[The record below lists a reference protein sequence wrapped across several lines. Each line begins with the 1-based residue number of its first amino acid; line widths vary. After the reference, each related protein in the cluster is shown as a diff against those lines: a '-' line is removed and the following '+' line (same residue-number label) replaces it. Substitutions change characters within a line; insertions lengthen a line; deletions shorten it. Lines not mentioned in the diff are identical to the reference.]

1 MWIFFALTA
10 SIILASRKISEKQ
23 LVGNAGNSLWW
34 MIRLGSALSLFFLW
48 MIFSRD
54 TVGITDTTVWSIIAI
69 TSLIIYPLY
78 TLGYYYAVKHLP
90 LSYFGMLGIIAPVA
104 NTVFS
109 YFILGKI
116 PTLAG
121 YIGIASI
128 LIGLSILIWWDF
140 IEKWIYQKREVQ
152 GGKDFSKWAYW
163 SVSDWEKTLSNDEVR
178 SFSEIP
184 HKEVSLLA
192 FIVAILV
199 YISMGF
205 TPILDTL
212 AMHHTSPFTYAMI
225 NQLSAIIPV
234 FIMSYLLTRET
245 KIGFF
250 QDNFL
255 TIALIGLS
263 QGIGWLGSMYAF
275 STAPNTGYV
284 VALINTHAIITA
296 LYGTIILGE
305 KITKKKLMVF
315 SCMCIALISF
325 LFV

>member
-1 MWIFFALTA
+1 MSFANLGLIPAILDALREEGYTKPTPIQEKSIPLVLSGRDLLGVAQTGTGKTA
-10 SIILASRKISEKQ
+10 AFSLPIIQ
-23 LVGNAGNSLWW
+23 L
-34 MIRLGSALSLFFLW
+34 M
-48 MIFSRD
+48 
-54 TVGITDTTVWSIIAI
+54 
-69 TSLIIYPLY
+69 Y
-78 TLGYYYAVKHLP
+78 TQQKTP
-90 LSYFGMLGIIAPVA
+90 
-104 NTVFS
+104 
-109 YFILGKI
+109 
-116 PTLAG
+116 
-121 YIGIASI
+121 
-128 LIGLSILIWWDF
+128 WDS
-140 IEKWIYQKREVQ
+140 QKREIQ
-152 GGKDFSKWAYW
+152 GGKAFSKWVYW

>member
-1 MWIFFALTA
+1 MWILFALTA

-23 LVGNAGNSLWW
+23 LVGNAGNSLGW

-48 MIFSRD
+48 IIFSRD
-54 TVGITDTTVWSIIAI
+54 TVGITNTTVWSIIAI
-69 TSLIIYPLY
+69 TSLVIYPLY

-109 YFILGKI
+109 YFILWKI
-116 PTLAG
+116 PTLSG

-128 LIGLSILIWWDF
+128 LVGLSILLYKN
-140 IEKWIYQKREVQ
+140 E
-152 GGKDFSKWAYW
+152 
-163 SVSDWEKTLSNDEVR
+163 
-178 SFSEIP
+178 
-184 HKEVSLLA
+184 HKEISLWA
-192 FIVAILV
+192 FVVAIFV

-205 TPILDTL
+205 TPILDTI
-212 AMHHTSPFTYAMI
+212 AMHHTSPFTYAMM

-250 QDNFL
+250 QNNFF
-255 TIALIGLS
+255 TIALIWLS

-296 LYGTIILGE
+296 VYGTIILGE